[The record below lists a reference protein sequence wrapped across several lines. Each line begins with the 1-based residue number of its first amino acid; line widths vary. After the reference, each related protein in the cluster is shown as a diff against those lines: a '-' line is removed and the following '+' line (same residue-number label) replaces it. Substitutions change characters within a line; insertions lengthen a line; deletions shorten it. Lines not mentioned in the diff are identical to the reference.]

1 LNFEADYPA
10 DPDAERSAVPASEP
24 EPQPTLPPASYSRP
38 VPSAFETVF
47 LDDQGIL
54 PGWGLL
60 IFIAFLAAM
69 SAVFF
74 LAAHNLAF
82 SRTATAEA
90 RAGLMS
96 SGTLLFQEV
105 PQFLVV
111 LLAAWAMTFIEK
123 RSLGRYGL
131 PGQGAFGSRFWQG
144 AAWGFL
150 QMTLLLVAMHFLGG
164 YSFGVLSLHGSEILK
179 YAALDAVGFLFVGL
193 SEEFLLR
200 GYLQFTLGRGLG
212 FWPAA
217 ILTSAL
223 FASAHLGNPGEARLG
238 ILMVALDGMFCCFV
252 LWRTGNLWWAI
263 GNHAAW
269 DFAQSYLYGVPDSG
283 MMATKHLMNPS
294 FHGPDWLTG
303 GTVGPEGSAL
313 VPVLFLVTVVVFHF
327 CYPKREYV
335 LPERG

>member
-1 LNFEADYPA
+1 MNFEADPPEA
-10 DPDAERSAVPASEP
+10 ALSPVPTPEL
-24 EPQPTLPPASYSRP
+24 EPQPASRP
-38 VPSAFETVF
+38 YARKAPPSPFETVF
-47 LDDQGIL
+47 LDDDGIL

-60 IFIAFLAAM
+60 IFIAILAAI

-74 LAAHNLAF
+74 LATHNLAVA
-82 SRTATAEA
+82 RTAAAEA
-90 RAGLMS
+90 RSGLLS
-96 SGTLLFQEV
+96 SGTLLLQEV
-105 PQFLVV
+105 PQFVTV

-131 PGQGAFGSRFWQG
+131 PQQGAFGSRFWQG

-150 QMTLLLVAMHFLGG
+150 QLTLLLVAMHLLGG
-164 YSFGVLSLHGSEILK
+164 YSFGTLSLHGPEILK

-217 ILTSAL
+217 IITSLL
-223 FASAHLGNPGEARLG
+223 FASAHLGNPGEAGLG
-238 ILMVALDGMFCCFV
+238 IFMVAVDGMFCCLV

-269 DFAQSYLYGVPDSG
+269 DFSQSYLYGVPDSG
-283 MMATKHLMNPS
+283 LMATKHLMNPS
-294 FHGPDWLTG
+294 FHGPNWLTG
-303 GTVGPEGSAL
+303 GSVGPEGSVL
-313 VPVLFLVTVVVFHF
+313 IPVLFLVTIVVFHF
-327 CYPKREYV
+327 CYPQREYV